1 MLKKH
6 ENKLTMYDGVHTF
19 LKDNEDLFAGSAEM
33 TNLVNLLKIKRDEI
47 NSKEDERMNSTIGK
61 TSKKQDT
68 KDKVISMTLTM
79 AGILFAY
86 AKKTND
92 IELKEKTNLTNSK
105 LSAMRDLEL
114 LIICEFIRDNVML
127 NQTALVIYDVTP
139 AKTDEFVR
147 RIAEYSAAVGAR
159 EVSTAVKSSA
169 SKSLDSLFNEENEI
183 LKSIDKLM
191 EGFRESESQFYNG
204 YKNLRRVKNL
214 GVRHKPDENDA
225 ANGSANGNP
234 VK

>member
-1 MLKKH
+1 MIKNQ

-19 LKDNEDLFAGSAEM
+19 LKENEGLFSGSAEM
-33 TNLVNLLKIKRDEI
+33 TNLVSSLKIKRDEI

-86 AKKTND
+86 SKKTND
-92 IELKEKTNLTNSK
+92 IELKEKTSLTNSI
-105 LSAMRDLEL
+105 LRVMRDLEMV
-114 LIICEFIRDNVML
+114 IICEFIRDNIL
-127 NQTALVIYDVTP
+127 ANQTALAIYGLTS

-159 EVSTAVKSSA
+159 EVSSAVKSSA
-169 SKSLDSLFNEENEI
+169 SKSLDSLFNEENEL

-191 EGFRESESQFYNG
+191 EGFRESEPQFYNG
-204 YKNLRRVKNL
+204 YKSLSRVKNL
-214 GVRHKPDENDA
+214 GVRHKPEENCS
-225 ANGSANGNP
+225 ANGSNTLI
-234 VK
+234 KD